1 MDQPHDADL
10 VQPSIES
17 SKVSFKHLVSNK
29 VGMGGRFSS
38 TGTADG
44 GEDEELSSMHLQ
56 SLMSAMGHLG
66 QDRFTRSESRGLN
79 HDELEFTH
87 GEAEELQ
94 QAEMAFLTDVDDTC
108 TQEET
113 TQDTIKSEVQN
124 SKVSYDIRDNAG
136 FFARKSAKMKA
147 LNAAELVYPKEFSP
161 PGSANTGTSRKERT
175 NLESEIDNLRKNAKP
190 VSGLKA
196 GRSGKMR

>member
-1 MDQPHDADL
+1 MEQPDDVELA
-10 VQPSIES
+10 QPSADS
-17 SKVSFKHLVSNK
+17 SQMSFKTFVASK

-44 GEDEELSSMHLQ
+44 GEEDELSSMHLQ

-66 QDRFTRSESRGLN
+66 EDRFSRSESRGLK

-94 QAEMAFLTDVDDTC
+94 TAEMAFLTDIDESLA
-108 TQEET
+108 QEET

-136 FFARKSAKMKA
+136 FFARKSAKIKA
-147 LNAAELVYPKEFSP
+147 VNAADLVYPKEFSP

-175 NLESEIDNLRKNAKP
+175 NLEAEIDNLRKAANP